1 MEETNRLIEE
11 KSPYLLQHAHNP
23 VDWYPWGAEA
33 FATAK
38 REGKP
43 VFLSIGYS
51 TCHWCHVM
59 EEESFEDEKVA
70 QIINQNFVPI
80 KVDREERPDVDSIYM
95 EVCQGLTGR
104 GGWPLTIIMS
114 PEKKPFFAGTYFP
127 KRSKR
132 GRSGLLNILTSVAE
146 KWQDDREKLLE
157 TGEKIVQNLRQKDG
171 ENASNKL
178 SAKESQ
184 QLLEQSFEQLQAS
197 FDQQNGGFGAAPK
210 FPRAHNLLFLLR
222 YSKVN
227 DSDQALEMVE
237 KTLDSLWRGGI
248 YDQIGGGFSRYSTD
262 QRWLVPH
269 FEKML
274 YDNALLAIAYLEA
287 YQRTGKDDYARVAE
301 EVLDYVL
308 RDMTADK
315 GGFYS
320 AEDADSEGEE
330 GKFYLWSRAE
340 ILEVLGA
347 EKGIEFCD
355 YYDITK
361 AGNFEG
367 QNIPNLIGQTSSKA
381 DIDEKFATAKQKL
394 FAARSE
400 RVHPAKDDKILTA
413 WNGLMIAALSL
424 ATRVLGADKYQEQAE
439 KTVEFI
445 RNNLIRDDCR
455 LLARYRDGEADYLGY
470 VQDYSFLVWG
480 LIELYQSSFKKEY
493 LDLAV
498 KLNQDFCKY
507 FWDED
512 EGGFYLYG
520 SDGEELITRP
530 KKVYDG
536 AVPSGN
542 SIASLNL
549 WRLAQLTGDNSLLE
563 KLEQQID
570 FCSNQ
575 IKGNP
580 MGYTAF
586 SLSLFYSIGA
596 GQEITINA
604 ATSNQAEE
612 FLEVIQGKYL
622 PFATVVV
629 NDDSNDGQ
637 VSLRICEDFSCQT
650 PITVVDELKKV
661 LD

>member
-1 MEETNRLIEE
+1 MEETNHLIEE

-23 VDWYPWGAEA
+23 VDWYPWGTEA
-33 FATAK
+33 FALAK
-38 REGKP
+38 REEKP

-59 EEESFEDEKVA
+59 ERESFEDEEVA
-70 QIINQNFVPI
+70 QIINQNFVAI

-104 GGWPLTIIMS
+104 GGWPLTIIMT

-132 GRSGLLNILTSVAE
+132 GRPGLLNILTSVVE

-157 TGEKIVQNLRQKDG
+157 TGEKIVQNLRQDNS
-171 ENASNKL
+171 ENDNDKL
-178 SAKESQ
+178 SAKESE

-197 FDQQNGGFGAAPK
+197 FDDQNGGFGAAPK

-227 DSDQALEMVE
+227 ESDQALEMVE

-262 QRWLVPH
+262 QCWLVPH

-274 YDNALLAIAYLEA
+274 YDNALLAITYLKA
-287 YQRTGKDDYARVAE
+287 YQMTDKEDYALVAE
-301 EVLDYVL
+301 EILDYVL
-308 RDMTADK
+308 RDMTADR

-340 ILEVLGA
+340 VLEVLGI
-347 EKGIEFCD
+347 EKGTEFCD

-361 AGNFEG
+361 VGNFEG
-367 QNIPNLIGQTSSKA
+367 QNIPNLIGQKSSKA
-381 DIDEKFATAKQKL
+381 DIDDKFATAKKKL
-394 FAARSE
+394 FAARSD

-413 WNGLMIAALSL
+413 WNGLMIAALSI
-424 ATRVLGADKYQEQAE
+424 AARVLDDDKYQHQAE
-439 KTVEFI
+439 KTVKFI
-445 RNNLIRDDCR
+445 RDNLIREDGR
-455 LLARYRDGEADYLGY
+455 LLARYRDGRADYLGY

-498 KLNQDFCKY
+498 ELNQDFCKY
-507 FWDED
+507 FWDEA

-563 KLEQQID
+563 KLEQQIG

-580 MGYTAF
+580 IGYTAF
-586 SLSLFYSIGA
+586 SLSLFYSIGV
-596 GQEITINA
+596 GKEITINA
-604 ATSNQAEE
+604 ITSDQAEK
-612 FLEVIQGKYL
+612 FLEVIRSRYL
-622 PFATVVV
+622 PFTTVEL
-629 NDDSNDGQ
+629 NDDLTEGQ
-637 VSLRICEDFSCQT
+637 VSLRICQDFSCQP
-650 PITVVDELKKV
+650 PITAVDELRKV

>member
-1 MEETNRLIEE
+1 MEETNHLIEE

-23 VDWYPWGAEA
+23 VDWYPWGSEA
-33 FATAK
+33 FAKAK
-38 REGKP
+38 REEKP

-70 QIINQNFVPI
+70 QIINQNFVAI

-132 GRSGLLNILTSVAE
+132 GRPGLLNILTSVAE

-157 TGEKIVQNLRQKDG
+157 TGEKIVQNLRQKDRK
-171 ENASNKL
+171 NASDKL

-184 QLLEQSFEQLQAS
+184 QLLEQTFEQLQAS
-197 FDQQNGGFGAAPK
+197 FDDQNGGFGAAPK

-222 YSKVN
+222 YSKYN
-227 DSDQALEMVE
+227 DNDQALEMVE

-262 QRWLVPH
+262 QHWLVPH

-287 YQRTGKDDYARVAE
+287 YQRTDKDDYARVAE

-340 ILEVLGA
+340 VLEVLGV
-347 EKGIEFCD
+347 EKGTEFCD

-361 AGNFEG
+361 GGNFEG
-367 QNIPNLIGQTSSKA
+367 QNIPNLIGQTSSKT
-381 DIDEKFATAKQKL
+381 DIDDMFATAKQKL

-424 ATRVLGADKYQEQAE
+424 AKRVLGADKYQEQAE

-445 RNNLIRDDCR
+445 RNNLIREDGR
-455 LLARYRDGEADYLGY
+455 LLARYRDGRADYLGY
-470 VQDYSFLVWG
+470 VQDYSFLIWG
-480 LIELYQSSFKKEY
+480 LIELYQSSFKREY

-498 KLNQDFCKY
+498 ELEQDFCKY
-507 FWDED
+507 FWDEA

-549 WRLAQLTGDNSLLE
+549 WRLAQLTADNSLLE

-604 ATSNQAEE
+604 TTSKQAEE
-612 FLEVIQGKYL
+612 FLEVIWERYL
-622 PFATVVV
+622 PFTTVALNEDVA
-629 NDDSNDGQ
+629 DGQ
-637 VSLRICEDFSCQT
+637 VSLRICKDFSCQT
-650 PITVVDELKKV
+650 PITAVNELIKV

>member
-445 RNNLIRDDCR
+445 RNNLIRDDGR